1 MQHDHSD
8 YAEIATY
15 SSSSGIATITTG
27 LSFYHFGGAST
38 VTDFGID
45 MRGEVVLL
53 TRNVLIQGF
62 NEDNWGG
69 QLLTTDIIDGAQ
81 FQSGQ
86 TTIKNAEFYRMGQ
99 RDNTRAAIRFEGNY
113 QQN

>member
-53 TRNVLIQGF
+53 TRNVLI
-62 NEDNWGG
+62 
-69 QLLTTDIIDGAQ
+69 
-81 FQSGQ
+81 
-86 TTIKNAEFYRMGQ
+86 
-99 RDNTRAAIRFEGNY
+99 
-113 QQN
+113 